1 LLKRKARQA
10 ATELGVMVLI
20 AAGDLPMYVANLAD
34 IANGWNYVVDQL
46 AEEMPKESDA
56 NV

>member
-1 LLKRKARQA
+1 
-10 ATELGVMVLI
+10 MVLI